1 MQYSAGYGIWNTAV
15 YNQHMRSLREVIQD
29 AQNRHVAVGHFNFSD
44 STQLNAIAEAA
55 RELGVPVMVGVSEGE
70 RAFVGVAQAAALV
83 SALRAKGQ
91 EIYLN
96 ADHTKS
102 IAGIREAIDAG
113 FDEVLFDGSQLPIE
127 ENIAQAKEAVAY
139 ARASGRDVLVEGELG
154 YIGVSSK
161 VLDAIPDGAGLDKT
175 DPEVAERF
183 VKESGVDLLAP
194 SVGNIHGMLKN
205 VPDPELDIPRIGA
218 IAQKVGV
225 PLVLHGASGN
235 SEEDI
240 RAAIKNGVCVVHIN
254 TEIRVAYRK
263 GIEAGLA
270 AGDDVSPAKYLG
282 VGAAQMKE
290 VVKVKLLLFT
300 QS

>member
-1 MQYSAGYGIWNTAV
+1 
-15 YNQHMRSLREVIQD
+15 MRTLRDVIED
-29 AQNRHVAVGHFNFSD
+29 ARGRTVAVGHFNFSD
-44 STQLNAIAEAA
+44 STQLNAIADAA

-70 RAFVGVAQAAALV
+70 RAFVGVAQAAVLV
-83 SALRAKGQ
+83 ATLRAKGQ

-96 ADHTKS
+96 ADHTKT
-102 IAGIREAIDAG
+102 IAGIKEAIDAG
-113 FDEVLFDGSQLPIE
+113 FDEVLFDGSQLSLE
-127 ENIAQAKEAVAY
+127 ENITQAKEAVAY

-154 YIGVSSK
+154 YIGASSK
-161 VLDAIPDGAGLDKT
+161 MLDAIPEGAGLDKT

-183 VKESGVDLLAP
+183 VKETGVDMLAP

-205 VPDPELDIPRIGA
+205 VPDPALDIPRIGA
-218 IAQKVGV
+218 IAQKAGV

-240 RAAIKNGVCVVHIN
+240 RAAIQNGVRVVHIN

-270 AGDDVSPAKYLG
+270 GTDDVSPAKYLS
-282 VGAAQMKE
+282 VGAAEMKE
-290 VVKVKLLLFT
+290 VVKAKLSLFNNL
-300 QS
+300 